1 MWWLASENTHIW
13 LHHFKRDSVLCRKNG
28 LKIPKGQSESVNR
41 RTDNTMAKRNK
52 DRRTN
57 NDLQNIP
64 YKIKHRVIRTPL
76 KTFPPSLTKLLPDLT
91 IWGTGWMSYKKQE
104 LLTLHQHLV
113 SHPLPRVFV
122 SAIIVLLNYFI
133 FLCCVFALFVFVL
146 YLVPGVVCVSGLY
159 RLECSFGFL

>member
-1 MWWLASENTHIW
+1 
-13 LHHFKRDSVLCRKNG
+13 
-28 LKIPKGQSESVNR
+28 
-41 RTDNTMAKRNK
+41 
-52 DRRTN
+52 
-57 NDLQNIP
+57 
-64 YKIKHRVIRTPL
+64 
-76 KTFPPSLTKLLPDLT
+76 
-91 IWGTGWMSYKKQE
+91 MSYKKQE

-146 YLVPGVVCVSGLY
+146 HLVPGVVCVSGLY